1 MARGLQD
8 WERLH
13 GAETLGKGWALQGFN
28 LENERALQGK
38 QKRKQSSVNAEC
50 LQHLGAGPRAL
61 QSPLEHLQSKCGM
74 LHKHLMGGWE
84 LHKVTICLQSIV
96 NKVLGKK

>member
-28 LENERALQGK
+28 LEKEL
-38 QKRKQSSVNAEC
+38 
-50 LQHLGAGPRAL
+50 
-61 QSPLEHLQSKCGM
+61 SK
-74 LHKHLMGGWE
+74 
-84 LHKVTICLQSIV
+84 V
-96 NKVLGKK
+96 NKSENSQVFMLSVYST